1 MPQPNIPNLPFPVLL
16 TTQREEGA
24 RLTTSLVKDIIAAA
38 QREGIQAEDLGVEDI
53 LPMTVR
59 LPSVGESITV
69 EEFVRLSWQLQQ
81 QAYRGQQ
88 TSQTLVGHANT
99 QQLWQQARW
108 KMFGSRC
115 YDLSAPLAATLLETA
130 MNVDGSDIELP
141 IPSFYLRVR
150 DLGLTINNIETGDH
164 ILDGFYV
171 SMLPTEGH
179 EYTAGDRSLGEGSK
193 AVAIMAVGLPNRQSG
208 EVTDNALASFIVLLE
223 EGNVEEWV
231 AKMADSEG
239 AIRGLASNAE
249 HLVPWVRLIFG
260 FCLYMLSEDHDEE
273 RRKLLS
279 AGVDEE
285 ELRAK
290 ARKLRERGK
299 DKEAKRIIEDAAL
312 PVHYVRVGY
321 REQPSEELVQ
331 HAGADEE
338 TRRLTK
344 RFVVRGHYRNQAYG
358 PGRAQRKI
366 VFIRAFWKGP
376 SWAEV
381 VYARRHI
388 VKNPHDET
396 GCGRRGGAWFLARSR
411 TSF

>member
-1 MPQPNIPNLPFPVLL
+1 MPRLNPNIPDLPFPVLL

-24 RLTTSLVKDIIAAA
+24 RLTTSLVKDILAAA
-38 QREGIQAEDLGVEDI
+38 KEEGIHAEDLGVEDI

-59 LPSVGESITV
+59 LPSIGQEITV

-88 TSQTLVGHANT
+88 TSQTLVGHAST

-171 SMLPTEGH
+171 SMLPTVGR
-179 EYTAGDRSLGEGSK
+179 EYTAGDRELGEGSK
-193 AVAIMAVGLPNRQSG
+193 AVAVMAVGLPNERSA

-223 EGNVEEWV
+223 EGNVEDWV
-231 AKMADSEG
+231 LKMAGSEG

-249 HLVPWVRLIFG
+249 HLVPWVRIIFG
-260 FCLYMLSEDHDEE
+260 FCLYMLAEDHDEE
-273 RRKLLS
+273 RRKLFS
-279 AGVDEE
+279 GNEE
-285 ELRAK
+285 EIRAK

-299 DKEAKRIIEDAAL
+299 DKDAKRLIEDAAL

-321 REQPSEELVQ
+321 KEQPSEELIR
-331 HAGADEE
+331 HASADEE
-338 TRRLTK
+338 TRHLTR
-344 RFVVRGHYRNQAYG
+344 RFIVRGHYRNQPYG
-358 PGRAQRKI
+358 PGRAQRRI

-381 VYARRHI
+381 VSARRHV
-388 VKNPHDET
+388 VKNPVHEFSDE
-396 GCGRRGGAWFLARSR
+396 F
-411 TSF
+411 